1 MAERSRSHDYNQDAR
16 ELRLSSIF
24 VFHRD
29 ISIFIKIFNPIMQND
44 PYHLSLEKIKAA
56 PETFRE
62 RLKFLGPSLILS
74 AAIVGSG
81 ELIATTTLGAKAG
94 FVCFWIILVSCVVKV
109 MVQLEFGK
117 HTVSTGE
124 TSMQIMSQLPGPK
137 IRGTRWSVW
146 LVFVIMIFKLLQ
158 VGGIVGG
165 VAITLN
171 MVFPIISVPIFAFLV
186 AILGAVLVFQGYYQ
200 SLEKLSLIMIAF
212 FTVFTFSSL
221 YFLKY
226 TGYHISWENIKEG
239 LSFKLP
245 KAALAFAFGAFGITG
260 VGADEIIHYNYW
272 CLEKGYA
279 SHVGPRDNSE
289 AWKKRVKGWVKVMT
303 LDAFLAMLIYTT
315 VTAAFYLL
323 GAAVLHHKANLPEG
337 YQMIEV
343 LSSMFTES
351 LGAWSKTFFLAGS
364 FTILFSTVFAA
375 LAAWTRQ
382 FADIFGQMGWID
394 FNNLGQR
401 KSLIAILAWILP
413 FTWAFLFVYIKL
425 PMIMVISGGI
435 VGSFLLILVIWAVIF
450 NKYFRKNDVEP
461 STLVYNLFL
470 WTSILAIL
478 AFCIYGIVQ
487 LF

>member
-1 MAERSRSHDYNQDAR
+1 
-16 ELRLSSIF
+16 
-24 VFHRD
+24 
-29 ISIFIKIFNPIMQND
+29 MQND
-44 PYHLSLEKIKAA
+44 PYHLSIEKIKVA
-56 PETFRE
+56 PETFRD
-62 RLKFLGPSLILS
+62 RLKHLGPSLILS

-109 MVQLEFGK
+109 MIQLEFGK

-124 TSMQIMSQLPGPK
+124 TSMQIMAKLPGPK
-137 IRGTRWSVW
+137 IRNTRWSVW

-171 MVFPIISVPIFAFLV
+171 MVFPMISVPVFAFFV
-186 AILGAVLVFQGYYQ
+186 AALGAVLVYQGYYQ

-226 TGYHISWENIKEG
+226 TNYHISLHNILEG

-279 SHVGPRDNSE
+279 SFVGPRDDSQE
-289 AWKKRVKGWVKVMT
+289 WKTRVKGWVKVMQ

-323 GAAVLHHKANLPEG
+323 GAAVLHHQANLPEG

-394 FNNLGQR
+394 FSNMAER
-401 KSLIAILAWILP
+401 KKLISRLAWVLP
-413 FTWAFLFVYIKL
+413 FLWAFLFVYIKL

-450 NKYFRKNDVEP
+450 NKYFRNNDVEK
-461 STLVYNLFL
+461 STATYNIMLCI
-470 WTSILAIL
+470 SIIAIL
-478 AFCIYGIVQ
+478 SFCIYGIVK

>member
-1 MAERSRSHDYNQDAR
+1 
-16 ELRLSSIF
+16 
-24 VFHRD
+24 
-29 ISIFIKIFNPIMQND
+29 MQND
-44 PYHLSLEKIKAA
+44 PYHLSIEKIKFA

-62 RLKFLGPSLILS
+62 RLKHLGPSLILS

-94 FVCFWIILVSCVVKV
+94 FVCFWIILISCVVKV
-109 MVQLEFGK
+109 MIQLEFGK

-124 TSMQIMSQLPGPK
+124 TSMQIMSKLPGPK
-137 IRGTRWSVW
+137 IRNTRWSVW

-171 MVFPIISVPIFAFLV
+171 MVFPVISVSVFAFLV
-186 AILGAVLVFQGYYQ
+186 AALGAVLVYQGYYQ
-200 SLEKLSLIMIAF
+200 SLEKLSLVMISF

-226 TGYHISWENIKEG
+226 THYQISFGNILEG
-239 LSFKLP
+239 LSLKLP

-279 SHVGPRDNSE
+279 SFVGPRDDSA
-289 AWKKRVKGWVKVMT
+289 AWNARVKGWVKVMQ

-323 GAAVLHHKANLPEG
+323 GAAVLHHQANLPEG

-351 LGAWSKTFFLAGS
+351 LGSWSKTFFLAGS

-394 FNNLGQR
+394 FSDMAQR
-401 KSLIAILAWILP
+401 KKLITRLAWILP
-413 FTWAFLFVYIKL
+413 FLWAFLFVYIKL

-450 NKYFRKNDVEP
+450 NKYFRKNDVEK
-461 STLVYNLFL
+461 STSLYNILL
-470 WTSILAIL
+470 WISIIAIL
-478 AFCIYGIVQ
+478 SFCFYGIVK

>member
-1 MAERSRSHDYNQDAR
+1 
-16 ELRLSSIF
+16 
-24 VFHRD
+24 
-29 ISIFIKIFNPIMQND
+29 MQND
-44 PYHLSLEKIKAA
+44 PYHLSIEKIKFA

-62 RLKFLGPSLILS
+62 RLKHLGPSLILS

-94 FVCFWIILVSCVVKV
+94 FVCFWIILISCVVKV
-109 MVQLEFGK
+109 MIQLEFGK

-124 TSMQIMSQLPGPK
+124 TSMQIMSKLPGPK
-137 IRGTRWSVW
+137 IRNTRWSVW

-171 MVFPIISVPIFAFLV
+171 MVFPVISVSVFAFLV
-186 AILGAVLVFQGYYQ
+186 AALGAVLVYQGYYQ
-200 SLEKLSLIMIAF
+200 SLEKLSLVMIAF

-226 TGYHISWENIKEG
+226 THYQISFGNILEG
-239 LSFKLP
+239 LSLKLP

-279 SHVGPRDNSE
+279 SFVGPRDDSA
-289 AWKKRVKGWVKVMT
+289 AWKDRVKGWVKVMQ

-323 GAAVLHHKANLPEG
+323 GAAVLHHQANLPEG

-351 LGAWSKTFFLAGS
+351 LGSWSKTFFLAGS

-394 FNNLGQR
+394 FSDMAQR
-401 KSLIAILAWILP
+401 KKLITRLAWILP
-413 FTWAFLFVYIKL
+413 FLWAFLFVYIKL

-450 NKYFRKNDVEP
+450 NKYFRKNDVEK
-461 STLVYNLFL
+461 STTLYNILL
-470 WTSILAIL
+470 WISIIAIL
-478 AFCIYGIVQ
+478 SFCFYGIVK

>member
-1 MAERSRSHDYNQDAR
+1 
-16 ELRLSSIF
+16 
-24 VFHRD
+24 
-29 ISIFIKIFNPIMQND
+29 MQND
-44 PYHLSLEKIKAA
+44 PYHLSIEKIKFA

-62 RLKFLGPSLILS
+62 RLKHLGPSLILS

-109 MVQLEFGK
+109 MIQLEFGK

-124 TSMQIMSQLPGPK
+124 TSMQIMSKLPGPK
-137 IRGTRWSVW
+137 LRNTRWSVW

-171 MVFPIISVPIFAFLV
+171 MVFPIISVPVFAFLV
-186 AILGAVLVFQGYYQ
+186 AALGAVLVYQGYYQ
-200 SLEKLSLIMIAF
+200 SLEKLSLVMIAF

-226 TGYHISWENIKEG
+226 TNYHISLENILEG

-279 SHVGPRDNSE
+279 SFVGPRDDSA
-289 AWKKRVKGWVKVMT
+289 AWNARVKGWVKVMQ
-303 LDAFLAMLIYTT
+303 LDAFLAMLIYTA

-323 GAAVLHHKANLPEG
+323 GAAVLHHQANLPEG

-382 FADIFGQMGWID
+382 FADIFGQMSWID
-394 FNNLGQR
+394 FSDIAQR
-401 KSLIAILAWILP
+401 KKLIARLAWILP
-413 FTWAFLFVYIKL
+413 FLWAFLFVYIKL

-450 NKYFRKNDVEP
+450 NKYFRKNDVEK
-461 STLVYNLFL
+461 STNLYNILL
-470 WTSILAIL
+470 WISIIAIL
-478 AFCIYGIVQ
+478 SFCFYGIVK

>member
-1 MAERSRSHDYNQDAR
+1 
-16 ELRLSSIF
+16 
-24 VFHRD
+24 
-29 ISIFIKIFNPIMQND
+29 MQND
-44 PYHLSLEKIKAA
+44 PYYLSIEKIRAA
-56 PETFRE
+56 PLTFSK

-94 FVCFWIILVSCVVKV
+94 FVCFWIILVSCLVKV

-124 TSMQIMSQLPGPK
+124 TSMQIMSALPGPN
-137 IRGTRWSVW
+137 IRKTRWSVW

-171 MVFPIISVPIFAFLV
+171 MMFPFVSVTIFAFLV
-186 AILGAVLVFQGYYQ
+186 ATLGAILVYRGYYH
-200 SLEKLSLIMIAF
+200 SMEKLSLIMIAF

-226 TGYHISWENIKEG
+226 TQYSITWDNIREG
-239 LSFKLP
+239 LSFRLP
-245 KAALAFAFGAFGITG
+245 KAAIVFAFGAFGITG

-279 SHVGPRDNSE
+279 TYVGPRDDSPE
-289 AWKKRVKGWVKVMT
+289 WKERLKGWVKVMQ
-303 LDAFLAMLIYTT
+303 LDAFLAMFIYTT

-323 GAAVLHHKANLPEG
+323 GAAVLHHQANLPEG

-351 LGAWSKTFFLAGS
+351 LGPWSKIYFLAGS

-375 LAAWTRQ
+375 LGAWTRQ
-382 FADIFGQMGWID
+382 FADIFGQMNWID
-394 FNNLGQR
+394 FSNMAQR
-401 KSLIAILAWILP
+401 KKLIARLAWILP
-413 FTWAFLFVYIKL
+413 FAWAFLFVYIKL
-425 PMIMVISGGI
+425 PMVMVMTGGI
-435 VGSFLLILVIWAVIF
+435 VGSFLLILVIWAVIY
-450 NKYFRKNDVEP
+450 NKYFRKNDIEP
-461 STLVYNLFL
+461 TTYTYNLLL
-470 WTSILAIL
+470 WISILSIL
-478 AFCIYGIVQ
+478 AFCIYGIAK

>member
-1 MAERSRSHDYNQDAR
+1 
-16 ELRLSSIF
+16 
-24 VFHRD
+24 
-29 ISIFIKIFNPIMQND
+29 
-44 PYHLSLEKIKAA
+44 
-56 PETFRE
+56 
-62 RLKFLGPSLILS
+62 
-74 AAIVGSG
+74 
-81 ELIATTTLGAKAG
+81 
-94 FVCFWIILVSCVVKV
+94 
-109 MVQLEFGK
+109 
-117 HTVSTGE
+117 
-124 TSMQIMSQLPGPK
+124 
-137 IRGTRWSVW
+137 
-146 LVFVIMIFKLLQ
+146 
-158 VGGIVGG
+158 
-165 VAITLN
+165 
-171 MVFPIISVPIFAFLV
+171 MVFPVISVPVFAFLV
-186 AILGAVLVFQGYYQ
+186 AALGAILVYQGYYQ

-226 TGYHISWENIKEG
+226 THYQISFDNILEG
-239 LSFKLP
+239 LSMKLP

-279 SHVGPRDNSE
+279 SFVGPRDDSA
-289 AWKKRVKGWVKVMT
+289 AWKARVKGWVKVMQ

-323 GAAVLHHKANLPEG
+323 GAAVLHHQANLPEG

-351 LGAWSKTFFLAGS
+351 LGSWSKTFFLAGS

-382 FADIFGQMGWID
+382 FADIFGQMSWID
-394 FNNLGQR
+394 FSDIAQR
-401 KSLIAILAWILP
+401 KKLIARLAWILP
-413 FTWAFLFVYIKL
+413 FLWAFLFVYIKL

-450 NKYFRKNDVEP
+450 NKYFRKNDVEK
-461 STLVYNLFL
+461 STNLYNILL
-470 WTSILAIL
+470 WISIIAIL
-478 AFCIYGIVQ
+478 SFCFYGIVK

>member
-1 MAERSRSHDYNQDAR
+1 M
-16 ELRLSSIF
+16 
-24 VFHRD
+24 
-29 ISIFIKIFNPIMQND
+29 
-44 PYHLSLEKIKAA
+44 EKIKFA

-62 RLKFLGPSLILS
+62 RLKHLGPSLILS

-94 FVCFWIILVSCVVKV
+94 FVCFWIILISCVVKV
-109 MVQLEFGK
+109 MIQLEFGK

-124 TSMQIMSQLPGPK
+124 TSMQIMSKLPGPK
-137 IRGTRWSVW
+137 IRNTRWSVW

-171 MVFPIISVPIFAFLV
+171 MVFPVISVSVFAFLV
-186 AILGAVLVFQGYYQ
+186 AALGAVLVYQGYYQ
-200 SLEKLSLIMIAF
+200 SLEKLSLVMIAF

-226 TGYHISWENIKEG
+226 THYQISFGNILEG
-239 LSFKLP
+239 LSLKLP

-279 SHVGPRDNSE
+279 SFVGPRDDSA
-289 AWKKRVKGWVKVMT
+289 AWKDRVKGWVKVMQ

-323 GAAVLHHKANLPEG
+323 GAAVLHHQANLPEG

-351 LGAWSKTFFLAGS
+351 LGSWSKTFFLAGS

-394 FNNLGQR
+394 FSDMAQR
-401 KSLIAILAWILP
+401 KKLITRLAWILP
-413 FTWAFLFVYIKL
+413 FLWAFLFVYIKL

-450 NKYFRKNDVEP
+450 NKYFRKNDVEK
-461 STLVYNLFL
+461 STTLYNILL
-470 WTSILAIL
+470 WISIIAIL
-478 AFCIYGIVQ
+478 SFCFYGIVK

>member
-1 MAERSRSHDYNQDAR
+1 
-16 ELRLSSIF
+16 
-24 VFHRD
+24 
-29 ISIFIKIFNPIMQND
+29 MQND
-44 PYHLSLEKIKAA
+44 PYHLSIEKIKSA
-56 PETFRE
+56 PETFSG
-62 RLKFLGPSLILS
+62 RLKHLGPSLILS

-109 MVQLEFGK
+109 MIQLEFGK
-117 HTVSTGE
+117 HTVTTGE
-124 TSMQIMSQLPGPK
+124 TSMQIMSKLPGPK

-146 LVFVIMIFKLLQ
+146 LVFVVMIFKLLQ

-171 MVFPIISVPIFAFLV
+171 MVFPMVSVPVFAFLV
-186 AILGAVLVFQGYYQ
+186 AVLGAILVYQGYYQ

-221 YFLKY
+221 YFLKFTQY
-226 TGYHISWENIKEG
+226 QISWENIAEG

-245 KAALAFAFGAFGITG
+245 RAALAFAFGAFGITG

-279 SHVGPRDNSE
+279 SHVGPRDNSI
-289 AWKKRVKGWVKVMT
+289 AWKDRVKGWVKVMQ

-323 GAAVLHHKANLPEG
+323 GAAVLHHQANLPEG
-337 YQMIEV
+337 YQMIEL

-394 FNNLGQR
+394 FGNMTER
-401 KSLIAILAWILP
+401 KRLIARLAWILP
-413 FTWAFLFVYIKL
+413 FLWAFLFVYIKL

-450 NKYFRKNDVEP
+450 NKYFRKNDIEK
-461 STLVYNLFL
+461 STLTYNLLL
-470 WTSILAIL
+470 WISIVAIL
-478 AFCIYGIVQ
+478 SFCIFGIVK